1 MDFTGKLSFLVFLLC
16 VLFSLKNQHAETNKG
31 SSRITDSSHSFLRA
45 QSRNKVEKKLPETHS
60 YNSLQ
65 GSLRYDY
72 YNESCP
78 LAEKIVRATVHELF
92 NLRQNVA
99 PALLRLLF
107 HDCFVEVNFFKLLTY
122 QWILLVS
129 IFHHEFTVEMI

>member
-92 NLRQNVA
+92 NLRQNVG